1 MIKPI
6 KQKYKGFTLIELL
19 IVVAIIGTLTA
30 VGVPIVQNII
40 TESKESTAKDNLR
53 SIAFMQ
59 QDQYRES
66 RQYHPCPKK
75 TLDTNQIDKQFFGGQ
90 GELSGD
96 YSYKITGGC
105 SSFDA
110 SALIANSKA
119 KCFKIDQSRSISTIA
134 CPKIVVKTGNCTI
147 KSGTRISGGSVV
159 SCVGGQLVNKPL
171 NTKDFSNYKPPTIAG
186 QGNGSW
192 VVVDSNGKQVKG
204 QGGMVCSLSF
214 CGPGGGIYDWGSASF
229 GGNAPWGKG
238 TLAQNNYKVVFE
250 APSNKGSMA
259 GNYQSSGNIKDQL
272 TYNFSTGI
280 WSRGDGIKRDTNGN
294 YIK

>member
-1 MIKPI
+1 MDKKINA
-6 KQKYKGFTLIELL
+6 FTLIEIL
-19 IVVAIIGTLTA
+19 IALAIISALTA

-40 TESKESTAKDNLR
+40 TESKEATAKDNLR

-66 RQYHPCPKK
+66 RQYYPCPKK
-75 TLDTNQIDKQFFGGQ
+75 TINTNQIDKQFFSGK
-90 GELSGD
+90 GELSSGD

-105 SSFDA
+105 STFNA
-110 SALIANSKA
+110 SALISESKA
-119 KCFKIDQSRSISTIA
+119 KCFMIDQSRVVSTIE
-134 CPKIVVKTGNCTI
+134 CPKTVAKVSNCTI
-147 KSGTRISGGSVV
+147 KGGTRISGGSVV
-159 SCVGGQLVNKPL
+159 SCVNGQLVTKTL
-171 NTKDFSNYKPPTIAG
+171 NTKNFSNYKPPAIAG

-214 CGPGGGIYDWGSASF
+214 CGPNGGIYQWGSASF

-238 TLAQNNYKVVFE
+238 TLSQNGYKVIFE

-259 GNYQSSGNIKDQL
+259 GNYQSSGNQKDQL
-272 TYNFSTGI
+272 TYNFQTGI
-280 WSRGDGIKRDTNGN
+280 WSRGDGTKRDTNGN

>member
-1 MIKPI
+1 MAKKISA
-6 KQKYKGFTLIELL
+6 FTLIEII
-19 IVVAIIGTLTA
+19 IVMAIISALTA
-30 VGVPIVQNII
+30 VGVPIVQNMI
-40 TESKESTAKDNLR
+40 TESKESAAKDNLR

-66 RQYHPCPKK
+66 KQYYPCPKK
-75 TLDTNQIDKQFFGGQ
+75 TLDTTQIDKQFFGGEN
-90 GELSGD
+90 ELSSGD
-96 YSYKITGGC
+96 YSYKMTGGC

-119 KCFKIDQSRSISTIA
+119 QCFKIDQSRAISTIA
-134 CPKIVVKTGNCTI
+134 CPKTVIKTSNCTI
-147 KSGTRISGGSVV
+147 KSGTRVSGGSAV
-159 SCVGGQLVNKPL
+159 SCVGGKLVTKAL
-171 NTKDFSNYKPPTIAG
+171 NTKNFSNYKAPAIAG
-186 QGNGSW
+186 KGNGSW
-192 VVVDSNGKQVKG
+192 VVVDSNGKQVRG

-214 CGPGGGIYDWGSASF
+214 CGSGGGIYQWGSASF

-259 GNYQSSGNIKDQL
+259 GNYQSSGNPKDQL
-272 TYNFSTGI
+272 TYNFQTDI
-280 WSRGDGIKRDTNGN
+280 WSRGDGTKRDTNGN